1 MARASSRSKPRRFG
15 ISSRKSVSAA
25 ASSSATRRS
34 APLSLLRRSRM
45 VALTAGFIAPLA
57 PPAADAPRRAGS
69 LAGPLAGPLARLSA
83 RRLGAT
89 LERPALVFGPFLAFA
104 ALALFGF
111 FMGILLNEGLRGF
124 TKTGYFIPFS
134 LPPPCEQP
142 AGTANRS

>member
-1 MARASSRSKPRRFG
+1 MYATARASSRSKPRRFG

-57 PPAADAPRRAGS
+57 PPAADAPCR
-69 LAGPLAGPLARLSA
+69 AGPLAGPLARLLA

-124 TKTGYFIPFS
+124 TKTG
-134 LPPPCEQP
+134 
-142 AGTANRS
+142 